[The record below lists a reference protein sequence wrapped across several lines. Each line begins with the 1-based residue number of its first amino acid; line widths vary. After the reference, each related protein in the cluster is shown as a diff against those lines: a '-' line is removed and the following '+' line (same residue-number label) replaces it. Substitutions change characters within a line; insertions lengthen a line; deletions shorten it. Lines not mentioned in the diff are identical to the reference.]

1 MRLPSRPMST
11 TGGGTGDTT
20 VCSLSDIILQI
31 GCTDL
36 IGAIHTTGMVGD
48 IIHIIHI
55 IRLGMDSIRIMHMVD
70 GEVIGAIIM
79 GGMVHRL
86 TIRLYIQEDVRT
98 TTVEHLYQEDQKS
111 IVETV

>member
-1 MRLPSRPMST
+1 MST

-31 GCTDL
+31 GYIDH

-55 IRLGMDSIRIMHMVD
+55 IRLGMDSIRIMHTVA
-70 GEVIGAIIM
+70 GEVIGVTIM
-79 GGMVHRL
+79 DGMVLRLIIRVFIPVDIL
-86 TIRLYIQEDVRT
+86 TIMVVLSQ
-98 TTVEHLYQEDQKS
+98 VE
-111 IVETV
+111 IR